1 MSMSQMKSN
10 AMQDTT
16 KGCALSKLAFEESP
30 APLMVTEHRK
40 ITRCNKA
47 FAELFGYEVSE
58 LEGKPLVKLYPSR
71 ADYYKIGERCIN
83 ALQNQNYYEDERFMQ
98 SRDGTIF
105 WARARGTTLTPE
117 DPYALMVWNFERI
130 RPRNE
135 STKKLTPRE
144 QEVAAYIANGL
155 TS

>member
-1 MSMSQMKSN
+1 
-10 AMQDTT
+10 
-16 KGCALSKLAFEESP
+16 
-30 APLMVTEHRK
+30 
-40 ITRCNKA
+40 
-47 FAELFGYEVSE
+47 
-58 LEGKPLVKLYPSR
+58 
-71 ADYYKIGERCIN
+71 
-83 ALQNQNYYEDERFMQ
+83 MQ

-155 TS
+155 TSKETAKILGISDRTVEIHRSRIMRKLGAKSSDDLVSKIIMIRYKDED